1 MSLVGKFTPL
11 GLNVLGGFLNNTGL
25 TINDK
30 SKLSQGVWNP
40 GGYVQGSVSSTTV
53 LNKLT
58 EALPLIYQKYLAGI
72 VSEDTYIKSTTI
84 GYETVP
90 ALGNSRSA
98 AFIRTYPGYSDP
110 YPPPNYP
117 LASTSSYAW
126 LKGWQRTKNNPQY
139 IQVTTES
146 DEYWRYGFL
155 GCIARQAYHEIFED
169 LIIDGIELQYYSFS
183 LAWQQHYGWMNN
195 ANSPIGSFNNT
206 KTFLLGNYT
215 NINDLDSSDVTGV
228 TTAVKLF
235 GADLVALG
243 KIFTL
248 DSIHKFGTPS
258 ALLHTLQNNN
268 ALSEALR
275 FALLYELP
283 TQELDDIL
291 NNVYSPST
299 EQEKKIYIA
308 YSYISGNDL
317 ADIRTMANCSTTGF
331 RTLCDMLDPKYL
343 FPSSYQTLTIPTYS
357 ANTLSS
363 KTYSLI
369 YQNGGVNSGI
379 QNWGEYLKGILPED
393 VALACGAYSMS
404 MQQIKNVRTMHPEKF
419 AQVIGNIE
427 LVNKNLPLVNSSD
440 GVPGDVAT
448 ANFGLKKLAMGS
460 GPGQKF
466 RMCDFFGASSGQ
478 VYLENYQLI
487 VPLLESL
494 ATSNL
499 YRIYEDIY
507 DAVYNNVPGL
517 DGVLR
522 SLIAQANVE
531 ISAIQSAN
539 TKGAETLNR
548 YWDTINSQLAIE
560 QRAIPLSL
568 PDAISY
574 LCTGN
579 RKRRCCPYL
588 RGNV

>member
-1 MSLVGKFTPL
+1 
-11 GLNVLGGFLNNTGL
+11 
-25 TINDK
+25 
-30 SKLSQGVWNP
+30 LS
-40 GGYVQGSVSSTTV
+40 
-53 LNKLT
+53 
-58 EALPLIYQKYLAGI
+58 
-72 VSEDTYIKSTTI
+72 
-84 GYETVP
+84 
-90 ALGNSRSA
+90 
-98 AFIRTYPGYSDP
+98 
-110 YPPPNYP
+110 
-117 LASTSSYAW
+117 
-126 LKGWQRTKNNPQY
+126 
-139 IQVTTES
+139 
-146 DEYWRYGFL
+146 
-155 GCIARQAYHEIFED
+155 
-169 LIIDGIELQYYSFS
+169 
-183 LAWQQHYGWMNN
+183 
-195 ANSPIGSFNNT
+195 
-206 KTFLLGNYT
+206 
-215 NINDLDSSDVTGV
+215 
-228 TTAVKLF
+228 
-235 GADLVALG
+235 
-243 KIFTL
+243 
-248 DSIHKFGTPS
+248 
-258 ALLHTLQNNN
+258 
-268 ALSEALR
+268 
-275 FALLYELP
+275 

-317 ADIRTMANCSTTGF
+317 ADIRAMTNCSTTGF

-419 AQVIGNIE
+419 AQVVGNIE
-427 LVNKNLPLVNSSD
+427 LVNKNLPLVNSDD
-440 GVPGDVAT
+440 GVPGDVT
-448 ANFGLKKLAMGS
+448 SANFGLKKLAMGS

-466 RMCDFFGASSGQ
+466 RMCDFFGAASGQ

-507 DAVYNNVPGL
+507 DAVSNNVPGL
-517 DGVLR
+517 DAVLQ
-522 SLIAQANVE
+522 SLIAQANTE

-539 TKGAETLNR
+539 QKDAETLNR

-560 QRAIPLSL
+560 QRAIPLSI
-568 PDAISY
+568 PEAISY
-574 LCTGN
+574 ITNLDRSDFYSFVKSVDTYAQETEKGGAALTLEGMCNLNNLPGQSLVGLMREARNAARMSLVGGDLDNDVPEDIGQRQGPVNGSTSTPLEPAPDSTDYSQYPVVPIPGPSAATAEIVLVPVDENNGYLKIQGFNITNGGSGYDPCEPPEVKIWSKPNEPLDDVVIEASIDANTGAIVALAITN
-579 RKRRCCPYL
+579 PTYDVVVTTHTQTAPPQLYIPDPPGPSRSGQPLYPGSQSGSEYVDLVPNNLITSISSSNTSQEAIVYTRSL
-588 RGNV
+588 